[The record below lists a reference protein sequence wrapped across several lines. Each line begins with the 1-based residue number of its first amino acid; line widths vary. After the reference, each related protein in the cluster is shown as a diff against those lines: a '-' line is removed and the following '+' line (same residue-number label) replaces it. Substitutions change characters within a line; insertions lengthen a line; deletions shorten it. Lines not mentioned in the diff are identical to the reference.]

1 MATTSPDNIWTPD
14 SGDDYALTVDLA
26 ATADTI
32 QDALTDV
39 RSDITTLE
47 GTLVGS
53 GVGLRTSTPHITS
66 GTAYTPVAIA
76 WNIED
81 FDTANYHAAG
91 TPSRMTI
98 PVSGLYRVSA
108 KVRSASTSFAAGL
121 QFGINGT
128 VDATTQMVSTANPS
142 AGSFSSLT
150 KTYNLTAGQY
160 VEVFSLG
167 QAASLTLDVAACFA
181 EVIRVR

>member
-26 ATADTI
+26 ATADTV

-53 GVGLRTSTPHITS
+53 GVGLRTSTPHTTS
-66 GTAYTPVAIA
+66 GSAYTPLVIS

-81 FDTANYHAAG
+81 FDTANYHTSG
-91 TPSRMTI
+91 QPTRMTA
-98 PVSGLYRVSA
+98 PVAGLYQVTA
-108 KVRSASTSFAAGL
+108 KVRTSSTVYASGL
-121 QFGINGT
+121 QFGVNGT
-128 VDATTQMVSTANPS
+128 IDASSRQISPVGTSSGT
-142 AGSFSSLT
+142 FSSLT
-150 KTYNLTAGQY
+150 KTYSLAVGGY

-167 QAASLTLDVAACFA
+167 QVGSLSLDIAESFA
-181 EVIRVR
+181 QMIRIR